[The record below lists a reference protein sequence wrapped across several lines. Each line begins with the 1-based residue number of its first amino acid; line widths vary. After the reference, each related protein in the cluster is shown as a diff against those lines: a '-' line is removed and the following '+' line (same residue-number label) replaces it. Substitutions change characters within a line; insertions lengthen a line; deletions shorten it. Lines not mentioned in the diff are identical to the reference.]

1 MRTLN
6 NKGSRALTVLPQAP
20 RTQGSGSHRITLAHS
35 AFTLV
40 HGQSVIQSVIYLALS
55 GGPRRR
61 GTLRIEDCLNTD
73 DETTS
78 GAPVVPSR
86 LLTRSEAATYLR
98 RSTGT
103 LANWAAKRKGPVYYR
118 QEDGAVVYAIED
130 LAQWLTV
137 QRVLPKVA

>member
-1 MRTLN
+1 M
-6 NKGSRALTVLPQAP
+6 
-20 RTQGSGSHRITLAHS
+20 
-35 AFTLV
+35 
-40 HGQSVIQSVIYLALS
+40 
-55 GGPRRR
+55 
-61 GTLRIEDCLNTD
+61 NTNI
-73 DETTS
+73 ETTI
-78 GAPVVPSR
+78 GTPGVPSR

-130 LAQWLTV
+130 LAEWLAA